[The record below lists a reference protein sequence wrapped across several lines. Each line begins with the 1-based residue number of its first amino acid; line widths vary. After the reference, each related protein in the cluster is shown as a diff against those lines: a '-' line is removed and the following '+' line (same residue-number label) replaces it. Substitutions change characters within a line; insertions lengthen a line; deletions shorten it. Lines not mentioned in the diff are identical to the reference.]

1 MDLKSKIKNII
12 KQANTKK
19 DYQQACYFIHDEL
32 NKLNLSWDYIEL
44 IKDLIN
50 KEYNTN
56 LLY

>member
-19 DYQQACYFIHDEL
+19 DYQQACYYIHDEI
-32 NKLNLSWDYIEL
+32 NKMNLSWDYIEL
-44 IKDLIN
+44 LKDLIN
-50 KEYNTN
+50 KEYNTK